1 MSRRQNRT
9 RLVFD
14 TSLSTLPEP
23 DIRTILRAAD
33 PLIATA
39 GRTML
44 IKVLRGSRAQD
55 VLKHGMDDNPC
66 YGAYQDRSEAAV
78 LAMVDWMIL
87 NDYLGLDFDGDLPLL
102 FYTQRGW
109 RIERE
114 IVANELID
122 GFDKL
127 LAQSAPPYD
136 MLYLKDRS
144 RDMILLLLEILQE
157 RADPKYVP
165 ILEAWAQVDYAKVR
179 KEIARVIA
187 HLGAPAPHSAA
198 TSSTPAAT
206 SPPVS

>member
-39 GRTML
+39 GRAML

-55 VLKHGMDDNPC
+55 VLKYGMDDNPC
-66 YGAYQDRSEAAV
+66 YGAYQGRSEAEV
-78 LAMVDWMIL
+78 LAMVDWMIR

-144 RDMILLLLEILQE
+144 RDMILLLLGILHE

-179 KEIARVIA
+179 KEIARVITQVS
-187 HLGAPAPHSAA
+187 APAFQPAA